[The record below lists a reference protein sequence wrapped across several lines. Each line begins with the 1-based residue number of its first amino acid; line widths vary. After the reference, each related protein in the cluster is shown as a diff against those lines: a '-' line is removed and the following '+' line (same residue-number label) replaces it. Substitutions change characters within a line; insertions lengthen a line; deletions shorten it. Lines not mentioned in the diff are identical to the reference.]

1 MPHSRS
7 SRQRYRTFV
16 EDYHHRRLD
25 DASRDGKPAAGKPPL
40 EAKRKRRQY
49 LREYVR
55 WLRPH
60 GFAVGALIVLALVAA
75 GLDMASPLFMRYIID
90 RVLLNRS
97 LDAAWRPGMSSINR

>member
-16 EDYHHRRLD
+16 EDYHHRCLD
-25 DASRDGKPAAGKPPL
+25 DASRDGKPAAGKPPV
-40 EAKRKRRQY
+40 EARRKRRQY

-97 LDAAWRPGMSSINR
+97 LDAAGDSGC